1 MRHQTIQQPH
11 ELDALDV
18 AAVWPSSAQVAPL
31 PVADEEDVHVH
42 MSEEAAPDM
51 PVAAGIFLVVIYC
64 VLLALLAIG
73 TTGSSKSLM
82 AIVVDAFFLFM
93 FFTIPAAFLGLGNG
107 GKPHPSLARFMED
120 GMQTLTGHTGGG
132 EALVQMLVVPVCL
145 AFGMLCIA
153 IATAIIL

>member
-11 ELDALDV
+11 KLDALDV
-18 AAVWPSSAQVAPL
+18 AAVWPSTAQVAPL
-31 PVADEEDVHVH
+31 PIVDQEDGHVH
-42 MSEEAAPDM
+42 MSEQAAPDL
-51 PVAAGIFLVVIYC
+51 PLAAGVFMVGIYC

-73 TTGSSKSLM
+73 TTGSGKSLM
-82 AIVVDAFFLFM
+82 AIVVDAFFLCM
-93 FFTIPAAFLGLGNG
+93 FFTVPAAFLGLGNG
-107 GKPHPSLARFMED
+107 GRRHPSLARFMED

-145 AFGMLCIA
+145 TFGMLCIA